1 MFWLKV
7 RNDNRWR
14 VMKVW
19 LSYGDYKRQ
28 HMVIVLRFDTELN
41 LLSPVKE
48 VNLDFVS
55 LHYVIGNLTESISV
69 NISFLN
75 FMTLTEGRSQLV
87 FIIFSKISYVNILYL
102 NLSNILQINCFVMQK
117 LKKSSSMIMFT
128 CIFA

>member
-28 HMVIVLRFDTELN
+28 HMVIVLCFDTELN

-75 FMTLTEGRSQLV
+75 FMTLTEGRSQLA

-117 LKKSSSMIMFT
+117 LKKSSSMIMYT

>member
-28 HMVIVLRFDTELN
+28 HMVIVLCFDTELN

-87 FIIFSKISYVNILYL
+87 FIKFSKISYVNILYL

-117 LKKSSSMIMFT
+117 LKKSSSMIMYT

>member
-1 MFWLKV
+1 
-7 RNDNRWR
+7 
-14 VMKVW
+14 MKVW

-28 HMVIVLRFDTELN
+28 HMVIVLCFDTELN

-69 NISFLN
+69 NISFQN
-75 FMTLTEGRSQLV
+75 FMTPTEGRSQLV

-117 LKKSSSMIMFT
+117 LKKSSSMIMYT

>member
-87 FIIFSKISYVNILYL
+87 FIMFSKISYVNILYL

-117 LKKSSSMIMFT
+117 LKKSSSMIMYT

>member
-55 LHYVIGNLTESISV
+55 LHYVIGNLTESISF
-69 NISFLN
+69 NISFQN
-75 FMTLTEGRSQLV
+75 FMTPTEGRSQLV

-117 LKKSSSMIMFT
+117 LKKSSSMIMYT

>member
-69 NISFLN
+69 NISFQN
-75 FMTLTEGRSQLV
+75 FMTPTEGRSQLV

-117 LKKSSSMIMFT
+117 LKKSSSMIMYT

>member
-28 HMVIVLRFDTELN
+28 HMVIVLCFDTELN

-117 LKKSSSMIMFT
+117 LKKSSSMIMYT

>member
-28 HMVIVLRFDTELN
+28 HMVIVLCFDTELN

-102 NLSNILQINCFVMQK
+102 NLSNILQINCFAMQK
-117 LKKSSSMIMFT
+117 LKKSSSMIMYT

>member
-87 FIIFSKISYVNILYL
+87 FIMFSKISYVNILYL
-102 NLSNILQINCFVMQK
+102 NLSNILQMNCFVMQK
-117 LKKSSSMIMFT
+117 LKKSSSMIMYT

>member
-69 NISFLN
+69 SISFLN

-87 FIIFSKISYVNILYL
+87 FIKFSKISYVNILYL

-117 LKKSSSMIMFT
+117 LKKSSSMIMYT

>member
-69 NISFLN
+69 SISFLN

-117 LKKSSSMIMFT
+117 LKKSSSMIMYT

>member
-28 HMVIVLRFDTELN
+28 HMVIVLCFDTELN

-69 NISFLN
+69 NISFQN
-75 FMTLTEGRSQLV
+75 FMTPTEGRSQLV

>member
-7 RNDNRWR
+7 RNGHRWR
-14 VMKVW
+14 LMKVW
-19 LSYGDYKRQ
+19 ISYGDYKRQ
-28 HMVIVLRFDTELN
+28 HLVIVLCFDTELN

-69 NISFLN
+69 NIFFLN

-87 FIIFSKISYVNILYL
+87 FIIFSKINYVNILYL

-117 LKKSSSMIMFT
+117 LKKSSSMIMYT

>member
-102 NLSNILQINCFVMQK
+102 NLSNILQMNCFVMQK
-117 LKKSSSMIMFT
+117 LKKSSSMIMYT

>member
-28 HMVIVLRFDTELN
+28 HMVIVLCFDTELN

-69 NISFLN
+69 NISFQN
-75 FMTLTEGRSQLV
+75 FMTPTEGRSQLV

-102 NLSNILQINCFVMQK
+102 NLSNILQTNCFVMQK
-117 LKKSSSMIMFT
+117 LKKSSSMIMYT

>member
-28 HMVIVLRFDTELN
+28 HMVIVLCFDTELN

-69 NISFLN
+69 NISFQN
-75 FMTLTEGRSQLV
+75 FMTPTEGRSQLV

-117 LKKSSSMIMFT
+117 LKKSSSMIMYT

>member
-19 LSYGDYKRQ
+19 LSYGDHKRQ

-75 FMTLTEGRSQLV
+75 FMTLTEGRSQLA

-117 LKKSSSMIMFT
+117 LKKSSSMIMYT

>member
-28 HMVIVLRFDTELN
+28 HMVIVLCFDTELN

-69 NISFLN
+69 NISFQN
-75 FMTLTEGRSQLV
+75 FMTPTEGRSPLV

-117 LKKSSSMIMFT
+117 LKKSSSMIMYT

>member
-28 HMVIVLRFDTELN
+28 HMVIDLRFDTELN

-117 LKKSSSMIMFT
+117 LKKSSSMIMYT

>member
-28 HMVIVLRFDTELN
+28 HMVIVLCFDTELN

-55 LHYVIGNLTESISV
+55 LHFVIGNLTESISV
-69 NISFLN
+69 NISFQN
-75 FMTLTEGRSQLV
+75 FMTPTEGRSQLV

-117 LKKSSSMIMFT
+117 LKKSSSMIMYT

>member
-55 LHYVIGNLTESISV
+55 LDYVIGNLTESISV
-69 NISFLN
+69 SISFLN

-117 LKKSSSMIMFT
+117 LKKSSSMIMYT

>member
-14 VMKVW
+14 MMKVW

-28 HMVIVLRFDTELN
+28 HMVIVLCFDTELN

-69 NISFLN
+69 NISFQN
-75 FMTLTEGRSQLV
+75 FMTPTEGRSQLV

-117 LKKSSSMIMFT
+117 LKKSSSMIMYT

>member
-102 NLSNILQINCFVMQK
+102 NLSNILQINCFAMQK
-117 LKKSSSMIMFT
+117 LKKSSSMIMYT

>member
-117 LKKSSSMIMFT
+117 LKKSSSMIMYT